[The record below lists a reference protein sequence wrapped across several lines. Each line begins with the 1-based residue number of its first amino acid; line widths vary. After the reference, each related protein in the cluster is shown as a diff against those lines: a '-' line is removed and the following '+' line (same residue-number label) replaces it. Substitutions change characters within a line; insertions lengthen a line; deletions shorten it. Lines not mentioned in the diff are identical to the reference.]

1 MNLSLSQMLG
11 YLVVIFFLLSM
22 SNGLKRFS
30 RAKPIM
36 MLARYH
42 RYYGVVATLIAIV
55 HAFVNL
61 SNGNLNLFGSFALLS
76 LITTGAFGA
85 LFGKFPRVKSFYT
98 AHSIAGVVAFF
109 AIALHVVLNII

>member
-1 MNLSLSQMLG
+1 MNLSRLLG

-22 SNGLKRFS
+22 SNGLKRYT
-30 RAKPIM
+30 RVKPVM

-76 LITTGAFGA
+76 LILTGAFGA
-85 LFGKFPRVKSFYT
+85 LFGKFPRVKSFYA
-98 AHSIAGVVAFF
+98 AHRIAGVVAFF